1 MLRPVDRPR
10 HGLAKASNNRQQGVV
25 LLVALI
31 VLVALT
37 LAGVALVRSV
47 DTANLVA
54 GNLSFHQSAIQA
66 GERSTELALTSW
78 LHTPSSTTLHSND
91 PNNNFYFADGTNPTP
106 ADGIPRSPAPG
117 QSWDAYW
124 TNDLVLAGSVTPR
137 SFDINTGTVKYTVR
151 YVIHR
156 LCESTNAP
164 HLANCAREPASTN
177 TGGSQAA
184 GGLAP
189 IGNNRVYY
197 RITTRIEGPRRT
209 VAYIQTI
216 VAL

>member
-1 MLRPVDRPR
+1 MPLDPSR
-10 HGLAKASNNRQQGVV
+10 HRLAAARNNRQQGVV

-54 GNLSFHQSAIQA
+54 GNLSFHQTAVQA
-66 GERSTELALTSW
+66 GERSTELALTNW
-78 LHTPSSTTLHSND
+78 LQPNSGLGDPDLHND
-91 PNNNFYFADGTNPTP
+91 ATGYVADGLNPN
-106 ADGIPRSPAPG
+106 RSPAAG

-124 TNDLVLAGSVTPR
+124 AAVVAGGVTP
-137 SFDINTGTVKYTVR
+137 SAGGTDAAGNTVQYIV
-151 YVIHR
+151 HR
-156 LCESTNAP
+156 LCATTGAP

-177 TGGSQAA
+177 TGGSQSA

-197 RITTRIEGPRRT
+197 RITTRIAGPRRT

>member
-10 HGLAKASNNRQQGVV
+10 HGLATASNNRQRGVV

-54 GNLSFHQSAIQA
+54 GNMSFHQSAIQA
-66 GERSTELALTSW
+66 GERSTELAVSNW
-78 LHTPSSTTLHSND
+78 LQPNNALGNTTLHND
-91 PNNNFYFADGTNPTP
+91 AAGYVAAGT
-106 ADGIPRSPAPG
+106 AQSPAAG

-124 TNDLVLAGSVTPR
+124 AALVAGGLTPQTAGGTP
-137 SFDINTGTVKYTVR
+137 DAAGNTVQ
-151 YVIHR
+151 YVVHR
-156 LCESTNAP
+156 LCATTGAP

-184 GGLAP
+184 GGLAS

-197 RITTRIEGPRRT
+197 RVTTRIEGPRRT

>member
-10 HGLAKASNNRQQGVV
+10 HGLATASNNRQQGVV

-54 GNLSFHQSAIQA
+54 GNMSFHQSAIQA
-66 GERSTELALTSW
+66 GERSTELALNNW
-78 LHTPSSTTLHSND
+78 LQPNNTMGNTTLH
-91 PNNNFYFADGTNPTP
+91 NNATGYVAAGMNQGP
-106 ADGIPRSPAPG
+106 AAG

-124 TNDLVLAGSVTPR
+124 TALTAGGLTP
-137 SFDINTGTVKYTVR
+137 INGGTDAAQNTVQ
-151 YVIHR
+151 YIVHR
-156 LCESTNAP
+156 LCATTGAP

-177 TGGSQAA
+177 TGGSQTA
-184 GGLAP
+184 GGIAP

-197 RITTRIEGPRRT
+197 RVTTRIEGPRRT

>member
-10 HGLAKASNNRQQGVV
+10 HGLATASNNRQQGVV

-47 DTANLVA
+47 DTSNLVA
-54 GNLSFHQSAIQA
+54 GNMSFHQSAIQA
-66 GERSTELALTSW
+66 GERSTELALNDW
-78 LHTPSSTTLHSND
+78 LQPNNALGNTTLHANI
-91 PNNNFYFADGTNPTP
+91 NNPASPGGPFYIAAGS
-106 ADGIPRSPAPG
+106 AQSPAAG

-124 TNDLVLAGSVTPR
+124 NTLVAGGLTPMAAGGQDLAG
-137 SFDINTGTVKYTVR
+137 NTVQYF
-151 YVIHR
+151 IHR
-156 LCESTNAP
+156 LCAAAGAP
-164 HLANCAREPASTN
+164 HLADCVREPASAN
-177 TGGSQAA
+177 TGGSQSA
-184 GGLAP
+184 GGIAP
-189 IGNNRVYY
+189 ITNNRVYY

-209 VAYIQTI
+209 LAYVQTI

>member
-1 MLRPVDRPR
+1 MLRPVDQPR

-47 DTANLVA
+47 DTANLIA

-66 GERSTELALTSW
+66 GERSTELAVTW
-78 LHTPSSTTLHSND
+78 LAD
-91 PNNNFYFADGTNPTP
+91 PNNRPTLISLTPTP
-106 ADGIPRSPAPG
+106 SAGYVANGIAQSPAPG
-117 QSWDAYW
+117 PSWASG
-124 TNDLVLAGSVTPR
+124 LTPR
-137 SFDINTGTVKYTVR
+137 PGGTDAAGNTVQ

-156 LCESTNAP
+156 LCEKVGAP
-164 HLANCAREPASTN
+164 HLANCAREPAGTN

-197 RITTRIEGPRRT
+197 RVTTRIEGPRRT

>member
-10 HGLAKASNNRQQGVV
+10 HGLATASNNRQRGVV

-54 GNLSFHQSAIQA
+54 GNMSFHQSAIQA
-66 GERSTELALTSW
+66 GERSTELAISNW
-78 LHTPSSTTLHSND
+78 LQPNNAMGNTTLHND
-91 PNNNFYFADGTNPTP
+91 AAGYVAAGT
-106 ADGIPRSPAPG
+106 AQSPAAG

-124 TNDLVLAGSVTPR
+124 AALVAGGLTPQAAGGT
-137 SFDINTGTVKYTVR
+137 DAAGNTVQ

-156 LCESTNAP
+156 LCAATGAP
-164 HLANCAREPASTN
+164 HLANCARSPAGTN
-177 TGGSQAA
+177 SGGSQSA
-184 GGLAP
+184 GGVAP
-189 IGNNRVYY
+189 ITNPQVYY
-197 RITTRIEGPRRT
+197 RVTTRIQGPRRT